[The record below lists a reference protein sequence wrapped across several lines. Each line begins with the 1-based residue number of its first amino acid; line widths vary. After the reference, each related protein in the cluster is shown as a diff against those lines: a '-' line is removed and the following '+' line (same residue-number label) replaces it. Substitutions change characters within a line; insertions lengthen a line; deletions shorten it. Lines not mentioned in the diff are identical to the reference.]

1 MFANT
6 HLWWYTA
13 RASGIVAWV
22 LLTASVLWG
31 LALST
36 RVLGRRPRPNWML
49 DLHRFLGGVAVIVTG
64 AHLASLVADSW
75 VHVGPTELLVPFT
88 GSYRPTAVAWGVVA
102 FYLLLAVEVT
112 SLLRRHLSRP
122 AWRAVHLLSFPLFVL
137 ATAHGITAGTDK
149 GAPAVQVTALAATV
163 AVAGLTAFR
172 VNQVDRPPSPPARP
186 AGRLPPPPA
195 PAPAPAAGWPTTA
208 ADRR

>member
-1 MFANT
+1 MSVLADT

-13 RASGIVAWV
+13 RASGMVAWV

-36 RVLGRRPRPNWML
+36 RVLGRHPRPNWML
-49 DLHRFLGGVAVIVTG
+49 DLHRFLGGVAVVVTG

-75 VHVGPTELLVPFT
+75 VHVGLTELLVPFT

-122 AWRAVHLLSFPLFVL
+122 AWRAVHFLSFPLFVL
-137 ATAHGITAGTDK
+137 ATAHGITA
-149 GAPAVQVTALAATV
+149 V
-163 AVAGLTAFR
+163 
-172 VNQVDRPPSPPARP
+172 
-186 AGRLPPPPA
+186 GR
-195 PAPAPAAGWPTTA
+195 
-208 ADRR
+208 